1 MAKGGSKYEVLNEV
15 QIAEIREIF
24 TLFDKNSDGYVN
36 TSELGTVVRGLNL
49 NPSDQEIADMG
60 KEVDPNGIGQFD
72 QNSLISLI
80 ARRPKTTET
89 LEEMIEAL
97 KLISDQNDDRDR
109 EKSKLNYG
117 SFKLALM
124 TLGEKMSQHQID
136 EILTDSDIVHEESI
150 QIEEFAKYLMS
161 R

>member
-1 MAKGGSKYEVLNEV
+1 MAKAGGKQESLNEV

-36 TSELGTVVRGLNL
+36 TTELGTIVRGLNL
-49 NPSDQEIADMG
+49 NPSDAEVNDMV
-60 KEVDPNGIGQFD
+60 KEVDPNSIGQFD

-80 ARRPKTTET
+80 ARWPRTNET

-97 KLISDQNDDRDR
+97 RLMGDNTDERDR
-109 EKSKLNYG
+109 EKMKITVAQFK
-117 SFKLALM
+117 SFAVGM
-124 TLGEKMSQHQID
+124 AEKMNEHQID
-136 EILTDSDIVHEESI
+136 EILTDSDLVYEDSI

>member
-1 MAKGGSKYEVLNEV
+1 MAKGGSKLEMLNEV

-36 TSELGTVVRGLNL
+36 TAELGTIVRGLNL
-49 NPSDQEIADMG
+49 NPSDAEVVEMI
-60 KEVDPNGIGQFD
+60 KEVDGSGIGQFD

-80 ARRPKTTET
+80 ARRPKVQET

-97 KLISDQNDDRDR
+97 KLISDQQDDRET
-109 EKSKLNYG
+109 EKKKLTNAQ
-117 SFKLALM
+117 FKLILM
-124 TLGEKMSQHQID
+124 TLGEKMNEHQID
-136 EILTDSDIVHEESI
+136 EILTDSDIVHEETI
-150 QIEEFAKYLMS
+150 QIEEFAKYLIS

>member
-1 MAKGGSKYEVLNEV
+1 MAKGGSKYDALTEV

-36 TSELGTVVRGLNL
+36 TAELGTIVRGLNL
-49 NPSDQEIADMG
+49 NPSDSEVQEMI
-60 KEVDPNGIGQFD
+60 KEVDGQGVGQFD

-80 ARRPKTTET
+80 AKRPRTQET

-97 KLISDQNDDRDR
+97 KQIADQPDDRNG
-109 EKSKLNYG
+109 EKMRLTNTQLKHMLST
-117 SFKLALM
+117 M
-124 TLGEKMSQHQID
+124 GEKMSEHQID
-136 EILTDSDIVHEESI
+136 EILTDSDIVHEEFI

>member
-1 MAKGGSKYEVLNEV
+1 MLNEV

-36 TSELGTVVRGLNL
+36 TSELGTMVRGLNF
-49 NPSDQEIADMG
+49 NSSDAEVNEMI

-80 ARRPKTTET
+80 ARRPKVNET
-89 LEEMIEAL
+89 LEDMIEAL
-97 KLISDQNDDRDR
+97 KLISDQQDERDRD
-109 EKSKLNYG
+109 KAKLTLAQ
-117 SFKLALM
+117 FKLILM
-124 TLGEKMSQHQID
+124 SLGEKMSEHQID
-136 EILTDSDIVHEESI
+136 EILTDSDIVHEETI